1 MVYVPYIGF
10 MTRGPGKQFDPEIAL
25 NKAMQLFWA
34 KGYAATGLKELLETM
49 EIGRKSLYD
58 TFGNKRALYIKALD
72 RYSQTVVSEIYRQLN
87 NPDRPALENVRAVM
101 HEVAEIHSKPMS
113 PGCLLGVSMA
123 QFRTD
128 DAEMAGV
135 LRKHMERVEHAYHK
149 AFTKAQ
155 AEGDL
160 KPTTNVRNLAR
171 LFMSAHQGMTLIGR
185 VMETHEV
192 PRGIADGALAVLD
205 AA

>member
-1 MVYVPYIGF
+1 MA
-10 MTRGPGKQFDPEIAL
+10 RGPDKQFDPEIAL
-25 NKAMQLFWA
+25 DKAMRLFWA
-34 KGYAATGLKELLETM
+34 KGYAATGVSELLETM

-58 TFGNKRALYIKALD
+58 TYGNKRALYIKALD
-72 RYSQTVVSEIYRQLN
+72 RYSQTIVREIHRALN

-101 HEVAEIHSKPMS
+101 RDMAATHSKPMS

-128 DAEMAGV
+128 DAEMAAVIGQ
-135 LRKHMERVEHAYHK
+135 HMKRVERAYHK
-149 AFTKAQ
+149 AFATAQ

-171 LFMSAHQGMTLIGR
+171 LFMSAHQGLTLIGR
-185 VMETHEV
+185 VTETPEL
-192 PRGIADGALAVLD
+192 PRGIVDGALAVLET
-205 AA
+205 A